1 MSSGIPMPP
10 APRADKGGAV
20 VLPNERKNWEKGF
33 ERSWMDVEEDEE
45 GNIKTHTERDAR
57 LSRIVSS
64 EWLSD
69 LIVADF
75 VRGFFDQNP
84 LSQLGI
90 IITRDGRAEKI
101 TDLSGN
107 PK

>member
-1 MSSGIPMPP
+1 MASSGIPMPPP

-57 LSRIVSS
+57 LSR
-64 EWLSD
+64 
-69 LIVADF
+69 
-75 VRGFFDQNP
+75 VRRSAAQG
-84 LSQLGI
+84 
-90 IITRDGRAEKI
+90 
-101 TDLSGN
+101 
-107 PK
+107 